1 MDELWQRYRSFWRPV
16 LIGVGLFLVGL
27 IAVHIVTPDPD
38 DAAAEA
44 AAERSAL
51 GSLVLPKGDVGT
63 VLRANAEAFGDSVKR
78 LAVAFD
84 PAASGG
90 DFVQHYVRQALIA
103 AFARGGAGAEAFEGD
118 AAAAAQASR
127 EAERLAVERTALF
140 RAGNPNVA
148 FSSLLSDV
156 WGVLKTRA
164 NRADMDL
171 EVERLGFDLVTSVSR
186 AELDR
191 RLANLALL
199 ARVVDVAIRHG
210 ARSLDAVTFEN
221 PRSAGPDAFL
231 QEWPVKITLTAS
243 APCVEAILDLLTD
256 PRQPTPVGTL
266 VAQQPPRAKSA
277 TGLVELTM
285 TLDSLA
291 VKPAAA
297 LNLDAQENN
306 S

>member
-1 MDELWQRYRSFWRPV
+1 MDELWQRYRPFWRPV
-16 LIGVGLFLVGL
+16 LIGLGIFLVGL

-38 DAAAEA
+38 DAAARA

-51 GSLVLPKGDVGT
+51 TSLVLPKSDVGT
-63 VLRANAEAFGDSVKR
+63 ILRANAEAFGESVKR
-78 LAVAFD
+78 LGTAFD
-84 PAASGG
+84 PAAGG
-90 DFVQHYVRQALIA
+90 SDFVQHYVRQALIA

-118 AAAAAQASR
+118 AAAAAQALR
-127 EAERLAVERTALF
+127 DAERLAVERTALF

-156 WGVLKTRA
+156 WGALRTRA

-171 EVERLGFDLVTSVSR
+171 EADLLGFGAVTTVSR
-186 AELDR
+186 ADLDR
-191 RLANLALL
+191 RLANLALV
-199 ARVVDVAIRHG
+199 ARIVDVAIRGG
-210 ARSLDAVTFEN
+210 ARSLDTVDFEN

-231 QEWPVKITLTAS
+231 QEWPVKITLTAP
-243 APCVEAILDLLTD
+243 ATCVEAILDLVTD
-256 PRQPTPVGTL
+256 ARQPTPVGTL

-297 LNLDAQENN
+297 LNLDN
-306 S
+306 